1 MSKKTKISPAPK
13 SRVLAFAHSFFI
25 ETRAMANPIIGPI
38 LGFLGRLSYPKL
50 FMLTATLFVVDFII
64 PDIIPFIDE
73 ILLGLGAMLL
83 ANWRKKPDTVGDGSA
98 QAKPP
103 IEGQKIP

>member
-1 MSKKTKISPAPK
+1 MSKKDQNQPHIQVARASVRAF
-13 SRVLAFAHSFFI
+13 VLI
-25 ETRAMANPIIGPI
+25 ETHAMPNPLIGPI

-50 FMLTATLFVVDFII
+50 FMLTATLFAVDFII
-64 PDIIPFIDE
+64 PDFIPFIDE

-83 ANWRKKPDTVGDGSA
+83 ANLRKKPDNVTDASA

>member
-1 MSKKTKISPAPK
+1 
-13 SRVLAFAHSFFI
+13 
-25 ETRAMANPIIGPI
+25 MANPLVGPV

-50 FMLTATLFVVDFII
+50 FMLTATLFVVDFFI

-83 ANWRKKPDTVGDGSA
+83 ANWRKKPDSVSDAST